1 MFSRGMNRKEFLA
14 AMVVGGISSTASL
27 AQSPRH
33 ALEISKNSAQQKKPV
48 PGIYNVRTFGATGD
62 GKMLDSIAIN
72 KAIEEASVAGGGTVY
87 LPAGS
92 YLCYSLRLKSS
103 ISIYLDSGAKII
115 AADVP
120 LEGTASGGYDAA
132 GPAQPWENYQDFGHS
147 HWHNSLLWGED
158 LHDVSITGPGLIWG
172 KGLSRGEPDELPHA
186 ESPGVGNKAIALKNC
201 RNVLLRDFSML
212 MGGHF
217 AILLTGVDNVT
228 IDNLKIDTN
237 RDGIDIDCCRN
248 VHVSN
253 CSVNS
258 PWDDGICP
266 KSSFA
271 LGYAR
276 TTENVTINNC
286 YVTGIFDYGTFLDG
300 TFKRMEFPL
309 GSRRPVGRIKCGT
322 ESNGGFKNIAV
333 SNCVFES
340 CRGFAL
346 ETVDGAQIEDV
357 TVTNITMRGV
367 VHSPLFLR
375 LGSRM
380 RGPSGVAPGVLKR
393 ILLSNIVSYNAVA
406 EYPSIISGVPGYPV
420 EDIKISDMYLHQRG
434 GGTKEW
440 AAIQPPEKE
449 AGYPEATM
457 FGTLPAS
464 GFFVRHARN
473 VEFSNIEI
481 ATDKADERVAF
492 WMQDVQGADLFRVK
506 TSRPAIGFSLQDIKN
521 FRNFGSRDFK
531 DTTESTIERLK
542 F

>member
-1 MFSRGMNRKEFLA
+1 
-14 AMVVGGISSTASL
+14 
-27 AQSPRH
+27 
-33 ALEISKNSAQQKKPV
+33 
-48 PGIYNVRTFGATGD
+48 
-62 GKMLDSIAIN
+62 
-72 KAIEEASVAGGGTVY
+72 
-87 LPAGS
+87 
-92 YLCYSLRLKSS
+92 
-103 ISIYLDSGAKII
+103 
-115 AADVP
+115 
-120 LEGTASGGYDAA
+120 
-132 GPAQPWENYQDFGHS
+132 
-147 HWHNSLLWGED
+147 
-158 LHDVSITGPGLIWG
+158 
-172 KGLSRGEPDELPHA
+172 
-186 ESPGVGNKAIALKNC
+186 
-201 RNVLLRDFSML
+201 
-212 MGGHF
+212 
-217 AILLTGVDNVT
+217 
-228 IDNLKIDTN
+228 
-237 RDGIDIDCCRN
+237 
-248 VHVSN
+248 
-253 CSVNS
+253 
-258 PWDDGICP
+258 
-266 KSSFA
+266 
-271 LGYAR
+271 
-276 TTENVTINNC
+276 
-286 YVTGIFDYGTFLDG
+286 
-300 TFKRMEFPL
+300 MEFPL

-506 TSRPAIGFSLQDIKN
+506 ASRPAIGFSLQDIKN

-531 DTTESTIERLK
+531 DTTESTIEHLK